1 LLEESENA
9 KQVMHNT
16 ISVLKAELKKRGI
29 RIPTMDLGSG
39 FGAMGGDFGFDE
51 RYRFA

>member
-9 KQVMHNT
+9 KQAMHNT

-29 RIPTMDLGSG
+29 RMPATDVGSG
-39 FGAMGGDFGFDE
+39 FGAMGGDFGLDE
-51 RYRFA
+51 RYGFA